1 MAEYNFLGMSRSG
14 SQAILQWILSQIDD
28 VKYYSQLTEERIKTE
43 YSGNTLI
50 RYENTFLSKYRD
62 EKNSDVITI
71 GMLRNPWNMMASHV
85 RWGLYTI
92 PLYERKKRVIQIWND
107 YYDEYINRDSDI
119 IFIIYDKWFTD
130 IEYRKNI
137 SKKLGLTFS
146 DEKFENVPRAGSG
159 SSFDGIVYDGKA
171 QQMNVLNRYKEVNKW
186 SMEEFKKSDAGQD
199 LKNKWNHICDLEEI
213 KELKII

>member
-1 MAEYNFLGMSRSG
+1 MAKYNFLGIPRSG
-14 SQAILQWILSQIDD
+14 SQAILQWILSQIDN
-28 VKYYSQLTEERIKTE
+28 VKFYPRLPEEPIETE

-50 RYENTFLSKYRD
+50 RYEDIQLSKYRD
-62 EKNSDVITI
+62 ENNGDVIMI
-71 GMLRNPWNMMASHV
+71 GMLRNPWNMMASQV
-85 RWGLYTI
+85 QWGLYNV
-92 PLYERKKRVIQIWND
+92 PLYKRKKRAIQIWNE
-107 YYDEYINRDSDI
+107 YYDEYITQESDI

-130 IEYRKNI
+130 IEYRKGI
-137 SKKLGLTFS
+137 SMKLGLTFS

-159 SSFDGIVYDGKA
+159 SSFDGIMYDGKA

-186 SMEEFKKSDAGQD
+186 SMEEFKKSDVGQD